1 MSRFMENRRQEGAID
16 VKRKVLGR
24 GLEALIST
32 DLRESVSETERVKE
46 LDIERIEPNPHQPR
60 SRFDKAPLEQLA
72 ASIEQHGLL
81 QPVVVRRHEGGYQL
95 IMGERRLRAARIA
108 GKTSIPAIVRDAGE
122 ADSLKLALLE
132 NLQREDL
139 NPIEEAKGYFEL
151 REEFGF
157 STADIARMI
166 GKDRSTI
173 ANTLRLLSLPE
184 KIIGMIASGELTAGH
199 ARAILAIEDDDEKMR
214 WAERVVIEGITV
226 REVEKEGGLG
236 KRGRKKRRIRKIDP
250 RIRAIEEILEA
261 HFGTRAHVAHRRRG
275 GVVSIEFYSNEDL
288 ERILERMGIEL
299 AL

>member
-1 MSRFMENRRQEGAID
+1 MSRYMENRRQEGVID

-60 SRFDKAPLEQLA
+60 SSFDRAPLEQLA
-72 ASIEQHGLL
+72 SSIEQHGLL
-81 QPVVVRRHEGGYQL
+81 QPVVVRRHEDGYQL

-108 GKTSIPAIVRDAGE
+108 GKTSIPAIVRDASD

-139 NPIEEAKGYFEL
+139 NPIDEANGYLEL
-151 REEFGF
+151 KEEFGF

-166 GKDRSTI
+166 GKDRSTV

-236 KRGRKKRRIRKIDP
+236 KRGRKKRIRKVDP

-261 HFGTRAHVAHRRRG
+261 HFGTRVHVAARRMG
-275 GVVSIEFYSNEDL
+275 GVVTIEFYSNDDL
-288 ERILERMGIEL
+288 ERILERIGIDL

>member
-1 MSRFMENRRQEGAID
+1 MENRRQEGVID

-60 SRFDKAPLEQLA
+60 SRFDKVPLEQLA
-72 ASIEQHGLL
+72 SSIEQHGLL

-108 GKTSIPAIVRDAGE
+108 GKTSIPAIVRDADA

-139 NPIEEAKGYFEL
+139 NPIDEARGYLEL
-151 REEFGF
+151 KDEFGF
-157 STADIARMI
+157 STANIARMI
-166 GKDRSTI
+166 GKDRSTV

-184 KIIGMIASGELTAGH
+184 KVIGMIASGDLTAGH
-199 ARAILAIEDDDEKMR
+199 ARAILAIEDDDEKVR

-226 REVEKEGGLG
+226 REVEKEGSLG
-236 KRGRKKRRIRKIDP
+236 RRFKKRGRIRKIDP

-261 HFGTRAHVAHRRRG
+261 HFGTRVLVASRRKG

-288 ERILERMGIEL
+288 ERILERMGIDL
-299 AL
+299 TL